1 MTDDRTANDAAAL
14 DQATDRV
21 IREMTHVELS
31 EDAVTRV
38 MARIRTSRSGAEAM
52 AGAGGGL
59 LGTLLAP
66 RVSWGLAV
74 ATAALAA
81 IVAAGVTLV
90 AVRGEHGFAS
100 KVATNATPPN
110 PVAPV
115 ITPVKHASRA
125 SAGGGSGQPSA
136 GQPAG
141 AGQTVGA
148 AMVMQPDE
156 DPPHAAQR
164 VPPLPDGAV
173 PQDVKLEVTI
183 TDQSG
188 ATKPIAKTVSLVV
201 ADREGGSVESETRV
215 PFPQRPVK
223 AATPQPTVAPGWDWH
238 DLPLNVHVWP
248 VIMADGH
255 VRVRLML
262 NYRTAGGAPSAPDAP
277 MATAMVKKELTAVL
291 SDGKPLV
298 ISTSAD
304 AATDRKVTVELKASI
319 QK

>member
-1 MTDDRTANDAAAL
+1 MTDERTANDAAAL
-14 DQATDRV
+14 DEATDRV

-38 MARIRTSRSGAEAM
+38 MARVRATRGGAEAGAD
-52 AGAGGGL
+52 AGDGL
-59 LGTLLAP
+59 PRGILGVLLAP

-74 ATAALAA
+74 ATAAVAA

-90 AVRGEHGFAS
+90 AVRGDHGVAS
-100 KVATNATPPN
+100 KVAANATPPN
-110 PVAPV
+110 PIAPV
-115 ITPVKHASRA
+115 ITPVKHAARA
-125 SAGGGSGQPSA
+125 SAGSVLGQPGPGES
-136 GQPAG
+136 
-141 AGQTVGA
+141 VGA

-156 DPPHAAQR
+156 DPPRAQR
-164 VPPLPDGAV
+164 VPPLAEGAV

-188 ATKPIAKTVSLVV
+188 STKPIAKTVSLVV
-201 ADREGGSVESETRV
+201 ADREGGSIESETRV

-223 AATPQPTVAPGWDWH
+223 APTPQPTTVVPGWDWQT
-238 DLPLNVHVWP
+238 LPLNVNVWP

-255 VRVRLML
+255 VRVKLML
-262 NYRTAGGAPSAPDAP
+262 NYRAAGVAPSSADAP
-277 MATAMVKKELTAVL
+277 MGTAMVKKELTAVL
-291 SDGKPLV
+291 SDGKPMV